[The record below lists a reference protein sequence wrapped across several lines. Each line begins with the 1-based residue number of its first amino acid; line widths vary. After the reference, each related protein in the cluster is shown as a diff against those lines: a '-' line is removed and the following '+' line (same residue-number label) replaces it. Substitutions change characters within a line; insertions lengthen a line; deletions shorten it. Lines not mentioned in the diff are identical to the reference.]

1 MPENY
6 SNSMIETKTIEHFHF
21 SDNPKGRVLIIYT
34 GGTLGM
40 DVNGQGVLVPCAFDR
55 ILKRVPVIEE
65 LQIRISVISFEEPI
79 DSSNVQIGHW
89 QLMSSLIYEHYDN
102 YDGFLI
108 LHGTDTMA
116 YSASALSFMLEG
128 VNKPIIFTGAQLP
141 IASPRSDARENL
153 ITALEIAADKKDGLP
168 IVTEVCI
175 FFNHVLLR
183 GNRAKKVESQ
193 HFDAFE
199 SDNYPVLAEAGIS
212 IDYHWSYIKPNA
224 KDFLQLHVD
233 MDDSV
238 AALKLFPGLNKKSAA
253 SVLLCKDVKGVVIE
267 SFGAGNVPHEKWFLD
282 LLKESVDEGRII
294 INVSQCNG
302 GRVMH
307 GKYGTSSELEKVGVI
322 SGHDLTFEAATA
334 KLMFVLAKF
343 KNSADAKKCLMT
355 PIRGEM
361 N

>member
-1 MPENY
+1 
-6 SNSMIETKTIEHFHF
+6 
-21 SDNPKGRVLIIYT
+21 
-34 GGTLGM
+34 M
-40 DVNGQGVLVPCAFDR
+40 DFNDSGSLVPCGFDQ
-55 ILKRVPVIEE
+55 ILERVPVLKE
-65 LQIRISVISFEEPI
+65 LSVNLSVISFQEPI
-79 DSSNVQIGHW
+79 DSSNVHIEHW
-89 QLMSSLIYEHYDN
+89 QVMASLIYNHYDQ
-102 YDGFLI
+102 YDGFII

-153 ITALEIAADKKDGLP
+153 VTTIEIAADKKNGKP

-199 SDNYPVLAEAGIS
+199 SENHPILAEAGIS
-212 IDYHWSYIKPNA
+212 IDYQWSYLKPYA
-224 KDFLQLHVD
+224 KDFIRLNTE
-233 MDDSV
+233 MDNSV
-238 AALKLFPGLNKKSAA
+238 MVLKLFPGLNEITAA
-253 SVLLCKDVKGVVIE
+253 SILLADTVKGVILE
-267 SFGAGNVPHEKWFLD
+267 SYGSGNTPNEKWFLD
-282 LLKESVDEGRII
+282 LLRQSIEKGKLIL
-294 INVSQCNG
+294 NVSQCNG

-307 GKYGTSSELEKVGVI
+307 GKYETSSELDKIGVL
-322 SGHDLTFEAATA
+322 SGHDITLEAATA
-334 KLMFVLAKF
+334 KMMFALAQF
-343 KNSADAKKCLMT
+343 PNLSDAKNCLRT

>member
-1 MPENY
+1 
-6 SNSMIETKTIEHFHF
+6 MIEVKPIEHFEF
-21 SDNPKGRVLIIYT
+21 NQKPKAHVLIIYT

-40 DVNGQGVLVPCAFDR
+40 DYNEQGALVPCGFNQ
-55 ILKRVPVIEE
+55 ILERVPVIKE
-65 LQIRISVISFEEPI
+65 LHVNISVISFSKPI
-79 DSSNVQIGHW
+79 DSSNVHIEHW
-89 QLMSSLIYEHYDN
+89 RLMAKLIHEHYDQF
-102 YDGFLI
+102 DGFLI

-141 IASPRSDARENL
+141 VASPRSDATENL
-153 ITALEIAADKKDGLP
+153 ITSLEIAADKKDGKS
-168 IVTEVCI
+168 IITEVCI

-199 SDNYPVLAEAGIS
+199 SENFPILAEAGIS
-212 IDYHWSYIKPNA
+212 IDYHWSYLKPFIP
-224 KDFLQLHVD
+224 DFIQVHSE
-233 MDDSV
+233 MDNNI
-238 AALKLFPGLNKKSAA
+238 AILKLFPGLNELTVANT
-253 SVLLCKDVKGVVIE
+253 VLADSVKGIILE
-267 SFGAGNVPHEKWFLD
+267 SYGSGNVPHEKWFLD
-282 LLKESVDEGRII
+282 LLKESIERGKII
-294 INVSQCNG
+294 LNVSQCNG

-307 GKYGTSSELEKVGVI
+307 GKYETSSELDKIGVL

-334 KLMFVLAKF
+334 KMMFVLAKF
-343 KNSADAKKCLMT
+343 NNLEDAKKYLIT